1 MSVTVICPLY
11 KSKQYINSLHK
22 SLLMQEDIDL
32 KTIKYILTDTGDG
45 VDKIVNDL
53 EKAELTIIPISD
65 FSHSLTR
72 EKAAMESDS
81 DIIVFITQDII
92 IKDKKWLYKL
102 CKPIYEGKCEAS
114 FSRQICDNQSIE
126 KYTRINNYPKESR
139 IVSKKDTERLGIVTF
154 FFSDAASAVKRDIYV
169 KLNGYDGKDLLTNE
183 DMYLAYKLINNGY
196 KIMYNSEAEV
206 IHSHDYKFM
215 ELFKRYF
222 DQGAF
227 LSDNAYLTQY
237 GASGSAFKLLKVVAV
252 ESLKDKNFKAFFN
265 IIPNFA
271 ARFLGDRFG
280 KRYKKLPLEK
290 VKKYSG
296 NIGYWNRVE
305 NNLNK
310 KR

>member
-1 MSVTVICPLY
+1 
-11 KSKQYINSLHK
+11 
-22 SLLMQEDIDL
+22 
-32 KTIKYILTDTGDG
+32 
-45 VDKIVNDL
+45 
-53 EKAELTIIPISD
+53 
-65 FSHSLTR
+65 
-72 EKAAMESDS
+72 MESDS

-102 CKPIYEGKCEAS
+102 CKPIYEGKCEAA

-206 IHSHDYKFM
+206 IHSHDYKFN

-237 GASGSAFKLLKVVAV
+237 GTSGSAFKLLKVVAV
-252 ESLKDKNFKAFFN
+252 ESLKDKNFKVFFN
-265 IIPNFA
+265 IIPNFS

-280 KRYKKLPLEK
+280 KRYKKLSLEK

-296 NIGYWNRVE
+296 NIGYWNRME

>member
-53 EKAELTIIPISD
+53 
-65 FSHSLTR
+65 

-206 IHSHDYKFM
+206 IHSHDYKFN

-271 ARFLGDRFG
+271 ARFLGDRVG

>member
-1 MSVTVICPLY
+1 
-11 KSKQYINSLHK
+11 
-22 SLLMQEDIDL
+22 
-32 KTIKYILTDTGDG
+32 
-45 VDKIVNDL
+45 
-53 EKAELTIIPISD
+53 
-65 FSHSLTR
+65 
-72 EKAAMESDS
+72 MESDS

-271 ARFLGDRFG
+271 ARFLGDRVG

>member
-1 MSVTVICPLY
+1 
-11 KSKQYINSLHK
+11 
-22 SLLMQEDIDL
+22 
-32 KTIKYILTDTGDG
+32 
-45 VDKIVNDL
+45 
-53 EKAELTIIPISD
+53 
-65 FSHSLTR
+65 
-72 EKAAMESDS
+72 MESDS

-102 CKPIYEGKCEAS
+102 CKPIYEGKCEAA

-206 IHSHDYKFM
+206 IHSHDYKFN

-237 GASGSAFKLLKVVAV
+237 GASGSAFKLLKVVSV
-252 ESLKDKNFKAFFN
+252 ESLKDKNFKVFFN

-271 ARFLGDRFG
+271 ARFLGDRVG
-280 KRYKKLPLEK
+280 KRYKKLSLEK

-296 NIGYWNRVE
+296 NIGYWNRIE